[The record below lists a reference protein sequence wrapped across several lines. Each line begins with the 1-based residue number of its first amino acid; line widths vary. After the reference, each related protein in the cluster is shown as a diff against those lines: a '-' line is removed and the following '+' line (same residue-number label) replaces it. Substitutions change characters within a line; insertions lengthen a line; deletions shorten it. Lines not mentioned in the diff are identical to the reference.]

1 MSLALSLGSDGWR
14 ITTGWASLGAAVLVM
29 IGSLVLLHTIR
40 TAGRREMPRPRDV
53 EVVPMMTLPGFVG
66 ALLLTTVGVGQLGWL
81 GLLSDGIVDGVFGLW
96 WVSNALVIEHVM
108 RERRKRDGGWSRA
121 SIGVLLAALIAA
133 AAGVWLI
140 GVTIVWVVRQVS

>member
-1 MSLALSLGSDGWR
+1 MSMFA
-14 ITTGWASLGAAVLVM
+14 
-29 IGSLVLLHTIR
+29 
-40 TAGRREMPRPRDV
+40 
-53 EVVPMMTLPGFVG
+53 
-66 ALLLTTVGVGQLGWL
+66 TVGVGQLGWL

-140 GVTIVWVVRQVS
+140 GVTIVWIVRQVS